1 MFLGMLDG
9 YQQDA
14 FMALALRVVM
24 ADGTI
29 HPVEETLLKIRS
41 AEMGGG
47 VSAPPLELVDMPNL
61 GLFNTR
67 ASRVI
72 VMLELYVL
80 AFSDK
85 YLAPEEIPVLD
96 ELAEVFGF
104 KEADLAP
111 LRTWAKGQAPYS
123 IEGWNLIHGE
133 QQIPVPVG

>member
-9 YQQDA
+9 YQQNA
-14 FMALALRVVM
+14 FMALALRLVM

-29 HPVEETLLKIRS
+29 HPTEETLLRIRT
-41 AEMGGG
+41 AEMGGD

-80 AFSDK
+80 AFSDE
-85 YLAPEEIPVLD
+85 YLSPNELPILD

-104 KEADLAP
+104 NEADLAP
-111 LRTWAKGQAPYS
+111 LRRWAQGQAPYS

-133 QQIPVPVG
+133 QQIPVPAR

>member
-9 YQQDA
+9 YQQGA
-14 FMALALRVVM
+14 FMALALRLVM
-24 ADGTI
+24 ADGEI
-29 HPVEETLLKIRS
+29 HPLEKTLLRIRS

-47 VSAPPLELVDMPNL
+47 AKAPPLELVDMPNL

-80 AFSDK
+80 AYSDK
-85 YLAPEEIPVLD
+85 YLSHKELPILD
-96 ELAEVFGF
+96 ELTQVFGF

-111 LRTWAKGQAPYS
+111 LRAWAKGQTPYS
-123 IEGWNLIHGE
+123 IQGWNLIHGE
-133 QQIPVPVG
+133 QQIPVA